1 MSESSKLSQ
10 REYKTRH
17 DNVARMVHWKFCEKF
32 NLVKSENWYLHN
44 PQTVTENVNHKLIW
58 YMNIKCDNAI
68 VERIPDIVIFNE
80 MEKIAIII
88 DVAIPGYKRTIVK
101 EKENIEKYQNLKKE
115 IQRLWSLKKIDVV
128 LGARESITKN
138 FEKYVDKIGI
148 KINLHT
154 VRKTSLLRTARILK
168 KVLKC

>member
-1 MSESSKLSQ
+1 
-10 REYKTRH
+10 
-17 DNVARMVHWKFCEKF
+17 MVHWKFCEKF
-32 NLVKSENWYLHN
+32 NLGKSENWYLHN

-58 YMNIKCDNAI
+58 YMNIKCDNVI

-80 MEKIAIII
+80 MEKTAIII
-88 DVAIPGYKRTIVK
+88 DVAIPGYKRRIVK

-128 LGARESITKN
+128 PVVLGARENITKN
-138 FEKYVDKIGI
+138 FEKHIDKIGI
-148 KINLHT
+148 KIDLDT
-154 VRKTSLLRTARILK
+154 VRKTTLLGTARILK